1 MYVWKKQ
8 ALALMESMGM
18 KKYSSDLPAG
28 QIKPSILQLAKG
40 IKQAILSHS
49 PCALLLAIFSD
60 SV

>member
-1 MYVWKKQ
+1 
-8 ALALMESMGM
+8 MESMGM
-18 KKYSSDLPAG
+18 KKYSSDLSAG
-28 QIKPSILQLAKG
+28 QIKPFILQLAKE